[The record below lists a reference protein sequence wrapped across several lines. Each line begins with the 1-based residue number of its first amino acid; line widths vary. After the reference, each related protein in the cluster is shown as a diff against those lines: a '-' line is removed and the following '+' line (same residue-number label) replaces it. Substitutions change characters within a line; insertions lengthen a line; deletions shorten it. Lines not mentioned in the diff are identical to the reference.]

1 MSLFSHRPF
10 GANIAAMSAAM
21 LIGGCGSPM
30 IDTPGRT
37 LALAEGDYAVPVH
50 SMAERRFLTVVHQR
64 YDFSCGSAAL
74 ATLLRYHYGQDASE
88 QSMFMGMWQNGDRAK
103 IRKLGFSLLDMK
115 RYLQSRGIRA
125 EGYVVTLD
133 DVARTRVPG
142 IALIN
147 VRGYRHFV
155 VVKGVEGGQVLV
167 GDPSLGIRLI
177 DLKDFASTW
186 NGILFALVD
195 AVEEGKQSFG
205 RESEWALVARSRA
218 TMAME
223 PVSMD
228 TLALVRAPP
237 FPVEM

>member
-1 MSLFSHRPF
+1 
-10 GANIAAMSAAM
+10 M
-21 LIGGCGSPM
+21 LLCSCGPAV
-30 IDTPGRT
+30 INTPGRT
-37 LALAEGDYAVPVH
+37 LALTAGDIDVPVH

-74 ATLLRYHYGQDASE
+74 ATLLRFHYGNNASE
-88 QSMFMGMWQNGDRAK
+88 QSVFMGMWQNGDRPQ
-103 IRKLGFSLLDMK
+103 ISKLGFSLLDMK
-115 RYLQSRGIRA
+115 RYLAAHGVRA
-125 EGYVVTLD
+125 EGYVVSLD
-133 DVARTRVPG
+133 DIARTRVPG

-177 DLKDFASTW
+177 DAKSFSSTW

-195 AVEEGKQSFG
+195 AVADGKRSFG

-223 PVSMD
+223 PVSVQA
-228 TLALVRAPP
+228 LALVRAQP
-237 FPVEM
+237 FPLEL